1 MRLIHDTPNN
11 KSRTDVKGTKLTSL
25 KSNIVLVVLYRENK
39 TKKKTSILWFMWGK
53 TNSLKMLL
61 LTVNTH
67 GYFYFISDWNC
78 IKYQSLEIAQQYFT
92 SKILDI
98 SRNQFSL
105 LLLSS
110 NVFLWLTSQLDF
122 LIWNIFGQNICFKG
136 LYQIFYK
143 DVGFIE

>member
-61 LTVNTH
+61 LIVNTN

-92 SKILDI
+92 SQILDI
-98 SRNQFSL
+98 SRKASIFI
-105 LLLSS
+105 
-110 NVFLWLTSQLDF
+110 VFILGLTSQLDF

>member
-61 LTVNTH
+61 LIVNTN

-92 SKILDI
+92 SQIWDI
-98 SRNQFSL
+98 SRNGVDITIRLFNMKYIWTKYLFQGP
-105 LLLSS
+105 LS
-110 NVFLWLTSQLDF
+110 NFLQGCWVHRIKT
-122 LIWNIFGQNICFKG
+122 
-136 LYQIFYK
+136 
-143 DVGFIE
+143 

>member
-11 KSRTDVKGTKLTSL
+11 KSRTDIKGTKLTSL

-98 SRNQFSL
+98 SRNI
-105 LLLSS
+105 
-110 NVFLWLTSQLDF
+110 VFILGLTSQLDF